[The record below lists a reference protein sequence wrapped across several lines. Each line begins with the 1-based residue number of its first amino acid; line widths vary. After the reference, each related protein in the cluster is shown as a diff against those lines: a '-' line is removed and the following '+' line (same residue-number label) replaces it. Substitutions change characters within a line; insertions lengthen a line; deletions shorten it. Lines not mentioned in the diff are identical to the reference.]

1 MHYPPGLSAR
11 LLNSIMFKRAF
22 VLFSEH
28 ETERYLHIE
37 ALRAVLPALE
47 VVEPVFPSRIHV
59 PFLEAMMEKS
69 RLRTGKALLPTEIGV
84 ILSHRKVWKMIASS
98 NSQEHFLVLESD
110 SRILQPELLK
120 SETAE
125 KYDLFFWGAWNGYVS
140 LKRSSIRNGVGE
152 PLIKSVY
159 GAYGYSLNAKA
170 ATYLLKKT
178 AQVAYPVDMYKR
190 FVDPAE
196 ISLGAIVPEV
206 ISTWR
211 TSDSLIRKES
221 RLHLLTVELIRIIFY
236 CRNTI
241 QSYFC

>member
-1 MHYPPGLSAR
+1 
-11 LLNSIMFKRAF
+11 MFKRSF

-28 ETERYLHIE
+28 ETERHSHIE
-37 ALRAVLPALE
+37 ALRTVLPALE

-69 RLRTGKALLPTEIGV
+69 RVRTGKALLSTEIGV

-196 ISLGAIVPEV
+196 ISLGAIVTEV

>member
-1 MHYPPGLSAR
+1 
-11 LLNSIMFKRAF
+11 
-22 VLFSEH
+22 
-28 ETERYLHIE
+28 
-37 ALRAVLPALE
+37 
-47 VVEPVFPSRIHV
+47 
-59 PFLEAMMEKS
+59 
-69 RLRTGKALLPTEIGV
+69 V
-84 ILSHRKVWKMIASS
+84 ILSHRKIWAKIAEVKTK
-98 NSQEHFLVLESD
+98 EHFLVLESD
-110 SRILQPELLK
+110 SRIRMPDRLK

-125 KYDLFFWGAWNGYVS
+125 KYDLFFWGAWNGYAS
-140 LKRSSIRNGVGE
+140 LKRSTVKNGVGE

-159 GAYGYSLNAKA
+159 GAYGYSLNSKA
-170 ATYLLKKT
+170 AAYLLKKT
-178 AQVAYPVDMYKR
+178 AHVAYPVDMYKR

-221 RLHLLTVELIRIIFY
+221 RGHLLTAELIRLIFY

>member
-1 MHYPPGLSAR
+1 
-11 LLNSIMFKRAF
+11 MFKRAF
-22 VLFSEH
+22 VLFAEH
-28 ETERYLHIE
+28 ETERKVHVE
-37 ALRAVLPALE
+37 AMRSALPVLE
-47 VVEPVFPSRIHV
+47 VVEPVFPSRVHV
-59 PFLEAMMEKS
+59 PFLEALIEKS
-69 RLRTGKALLPTEIGV
+69 YSRTGKGLLPTEIGV
-84 ILSHRKVWKMIASS
+84 ILSHRKVWRIIAREGLD
-98 NSQEHFLVLESD
+98 EHCLVLESD
-110 SRILQPELLK
+110 SRILKPELLQ

-125 KYDLFFWGAWNGYVS
+125 KYDLFFWGAWNGYAS
-140 LKRSSIRNGVGE
+140 LKKSTVQHGVGE

-170 ATYLLKKT
+170 AKYLLQKT
-178 AQVAYPVDMYKR
+178 ARIAYPVDMYKR

-211 TSDSLIRKES
+211 TSDSLIRSES
-221 RLHLLTVELIRIIFY
+221 RRHLLTAELIRMIFY

>member
-1 MHYPPGLSAR
+1 
-11 LLNSIMFKRAF
+11 MFKRAF
-22 VLFSEH
+22 VLFAEH
-28 ETERYLHIE
+28 ETERQSHVE
-37 ALRAVLPALE
+37 ALRAMLPSLE

-59 PFLEAMMEKS
+59 PFLAAMMEKS
-69 RLRTGKALLPTEIGV
+69 RIRTGKALLPTEIGV
-84 ILSHRKVWKMIASS
+84 ILSHRKIWAKIAKE
-98 NSQEHFLVLESD
+98 NTNEHFLVLESD
-110 SRILQPELLK
+110 SRIIIQEHLK

-125 KYDLFFWGAWNGYVS
+125 NYDMFFWGAWNGYAS
-140 LKRSSIRNGVGE
+140 LKRSTVKNGVGE
-152 PLIKSVY
+152 PLIKSIY
-159 GAYGYSLNAKA
+159 GAYGYSLNSKA
-170 ATYLLKKT
+170 AAYLLKKT

-190 FVDPAE
+190 FVDLPE

-221 RLHLLTVELIRIIFY
+221 RGHLLTAELIRLIFY